1 MGLSWYVCSIV
12 VDIALAIA
20 TISVVSASTC
30 SYTWHPYANPFSIF
44 SVVLSRYSIATSSSS
59 LNETEED
66 IAGDLQLVLAIGAE
80 EEAVVDDISEVLI
93 EANEVILEIVV
104 G

>member
-1 MGLSWYVCSIV
+1 M
-12 VDIALAIA
+12 
-20 TISVVSASTC
+20 
-30 SYTWHPYANPFSIF
+30 
-44 SVVLSRYSIATSSSS
+44 LSRYSISTSSYS

-93 EANEVILEIVV
+93 EANEVILEIVM

>member
-1 MGLSWYVCSIV
+1 M
-12 VDIALAIA
+12 
-20 TISVVSASTC
+20 
-30 SYTWHPYANPFSIF
+30 
-44 SVVLSRYSIATSSSS
+44 LSRYSISTSSSS
-59 LNETEED
+59 LNEREED